1 MSIIRSIR
9 LQITACGMVSCCG
22 GGLAVRKAAA
32 WSYVLGVKED
42 A

>member
-1 MSIIRSIR
+1 VVGCPVVVVGSRSEGR
-9 LQITACGMVSCCG
+9 QT
-22 GGLAVRKAAA
+22 